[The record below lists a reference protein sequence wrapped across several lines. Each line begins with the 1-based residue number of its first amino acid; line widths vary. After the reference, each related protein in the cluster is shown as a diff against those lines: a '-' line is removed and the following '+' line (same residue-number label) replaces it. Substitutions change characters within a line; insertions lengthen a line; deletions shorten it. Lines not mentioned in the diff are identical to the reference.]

1 MFKKLSIKTKI
12 ISSTILSLISLS
24 VILGGISVISSKDAL
39 MQKSYS
45 VLTAVRDSKVKQIN
59 TFFSERI
66 GDINVLAKSKNV
78 IELSNSLLAI
88 HETLNLNSDSKFPIN
103 NTLIQEETLKHE
115 NFFQTYAKEYGY
127 YDVFLIDKKF
137 GQVIY
142 TQAKESDYGENLGTG
157 SLQNSGLGEV
167 WRKVKELRRPVFVD
181 MRPYGP
187 SADEPAMFLGS
198 PVYTN
203 GQFNSVLVFQISDSA
218 INSIMKFRKGYGYS
232 QEDYLVGSDH
242 LMRSDSFID
251 PKNHS
256 LKASFS
262 NPSLGSVQTLA
273 VKEAFEG
280 QSDTKIVIDYNNNP
294 VLSAY
299 TLVKVGQDLQWALLS
314 EIDESEVLIV
324 PHALRNEIILYSVI
338 VLTFFVLFMFI
349 VINSSLVKPLNSF
362 QSGLLSFFKYL
373 NKETKDVVMLKV
385 NSSDE
390 IGSMSQ
396 VVNENILMTKTLLED
411 DNRFLSEVQEM
422 VNEVNNGFLH
432 KRFDNNVQSENLE
445 KLKNSFNKMLES
457 LNTNVGSDTNKILS
471 VLESFSKLDF
481 TNTIKNDRGKISMAL
496 NDVSKLITSM
506 LIENKSNG
514 LTLQNS
520 STILLKNVDTL
531 NHNSNETAT
540 ALEETAASLEEM
552 TSNISENTSNVGKM
566 SSYANTLTTSA
577 NEGQQL
583 ATKTTQA
590 MDEINTQVSAI
601 NDAIGVID
609 QISFQTNILSLN
621 AAVEAATAGEAGKGF
636 AVVAQEVRN
645 LASRSAEAA
654 KEIKNLVQTANSK
667 ANEGKS
673 IADSMI
679 SGYDGLNQNIAKTL
693 ELITDVESASKEQLA
708 AIEQIND
715 AVSELDRQTQENVSV
730 ANTTQEI
737 AAQTDKISTLIVSN
751 ANDKEFNGKNDVQA
765 KDIGLEDTA
774 YSTMTSKNELN
785 TVKTEICI
793 GDELNPSCTK
803 VKVKTVNQSFY
814 DNNDE
819 IEGEWESF

>member
-1 MFKKLSIKTKI
+1 
-12 ISSTILSLISLS
+12 
-24 VILGGISVISSKDAL
+24 
-39 MQKSYS
+39 
-45 VLTAVRDSKVKQIN
+45 
-59 TFFSERI
+59 
-66 GDINVLAKSKNV
+66 
-78 IELSNSLLAI
+78 
-88 HETLNLNSDSKFPIN
+88 
-103 NTLIQEETLKHE
+103 
-115 NFFQTYAKEYGY
+115 
-127 YDVFLIDKKF
+127 
-137 GQVIY
+137 
-142 TQAKESDYGENLGTG
+142 
-157 SLQNSGLGEV
+157 
-167 WRKVKELRRPVFVD
+167 
-181 MRPYGP
+181 
-187 SADEPAMFLGS
+187 
-198 PVYTN
+198 
-203 GQFNSVLVFQISDSA
+203 
-218 INSIMKFRKGYGYS
+218 
-232 QEDYLVGSDH
+232 
-242 LMRSDSFID
+242 
-251 PKNHS
+251 
-256 LKASFS
+256 
-262 NPSLGSVQTLA
+262 
-273 VKEAFEG
+273 
-280 QSDTKIVIDYNNNP
+280 
-294 VLSAY
+294 
-299 TLVKVGQDLQWALLS
+299 
-314 EIDESEVLIV
+314 
-324 PHALRNEIILYSVI
+324 
-338 VLTFFVLFMFI
+338 MFI